1 MVLFLFFYV
10 TLYFTTFRGDFMK
23 RFLLI
28 FILLLSVNIVTELND
43 VPVEKGEYKGYR
55 KLVGHK
61 YRDRFDVCFKVTS
74 AGQQIATVLT
84 FKGIN
89 LKEKATLEMPDE
101 EKRVV

>member
-1 MVLFLFFYV
+1 M
-10 TLYFTTFRGDFMK
+10 
-23 RFLLI
+23 
-28 FILLLSVNIVTELND
+28 
-43 VPVEKGEYKGYR
+43 
-55 KLVGHK
+55 VGHE

-89 LKEKATLEMPDE
+89 LKEKVTLEMPDE

>member
-1 MVLFLFFYV
+1 M
-10 TLYFTTFRGDFMK
+10 R
-23 RFLLI
+23 RFLL
-28 FILLLSVNIVTELND
+28 FLMLLLSFNIMAGLND

-55 KLVGHK
+55 KLVGHE
-61 YRDRFDVCFKVTS
+61 YQDRFDVYFKVTGG
-74 AGQQIATVLT
+74 GQQIATVLT